1 MSSLETALDRAIFA
15 LVTHVSGRTIVLICF
30 TLYPGLGL
38 ALPLGLHWSL
48 LNLVSAN
55 LIGVMSAGMIC
66 VGWLVAQV
74 EAGKRRR
81 LVEWTT
87 NLRLLSA
94 EEFEWLVGEVFRRE
108 GWKVRE
114 TGQQGG
120 PDGNIDLELSKNR
133 QRRCV
138 QCKRWTAWQVG
149 VDEIRGFGGTLLREK
164 VNGSDG
170 IFVTLSDFTA
180 QAYEEAERIGL
191 TLIDGRE
198 LYRRVE
204 QVRRVEA
211 CPICHKPM
219 VLDRSTH
226 GWWFRCVAAN
236 CAGKR
241 DVANEPGR
249 AVDFLTERPVLVN
262 ASGSN

>member
-1 MSSLETALDRAIFA
+1 
-15 LVTHVSGRTIVLICF
+15 V
-30 TLYPGLGL
+30 
-38 ALPLGLHWSL
+38 LPLALHWSQ

-55 LIGVMSAGMIC
+55 VIGVSGAAMIS
-66 VGWLVAQV
+66 VGWLIAQV
-74 EAGKRRR
+74 QAANRRR

-108 GWKVRE
+108 GWTVRE
-114 TGQQGG
+114 SGQQAG

-133 QRRCV
+133 ERRCV
-138 QCKRWTAWQVG
+138 QCKRWTARLVG
-149 VDEIRGFGGTLLREK
+149 VDQIRGFGGTLLREK

-170 IFVTLSDFTA
+170 IFVTLSDFTP
-180 QAYEEAERIGL
+180 QAHEEAERIGL

-219 VLDRSTH
+219 VLDRSAH
-226 GWWFRCVAAN
+226 GWWFRCVAVN

-241 DVANEPGR
+241 DLASEPGR
-249 AVDFLTERPVLVN
+249 AVDFLTERPIL
-262 ASGSN
+262 AHATGSS

>member
-1 MSSLETALDRAIFA
+1 
-15 LVTHVSGRTIVLICF
+15 V
-30 TLYPGLGL
+30 
-38 ALPLGLHWSL
+38 LPLALHWSQ

-55 LIGVMSAGMIC
+55 VIGVSGAAMIS
-66 VGWLVAQV
+66 VGWLIAQV
-74 EAGKRRR
+74 QAANRRR

-108 GWKVRE
+108 GWTVRE
-114 TGQQGG
+114 TGQQAG

-133 QRRCV
+133 ERRCV
-138 QCKRWTAWQVG
+138 QCKRWTARLVG
-149 VDEIRGFGGTLLREK
+149 VDQIRGFGGTLLREK

-170 IFVTLSDFTA
+170 IFVTLSDFTP
-180 QAYEEAERIGL
+180 QAHEEAERIGL

-219 VLDRSTH
+219 VLDRSAH
-226 GWWFRCVAAN
+226 GWWFRCVAVN

-241 DVANEPGR
+241 DLASEPGR
-249 AVDFLTERPVLVN
+249 AVDFLTERPIL
-262 ASGSN
+262 AHATGSS